1 MGNVPLVVKLF
12 FLYFILGLDAYPA
25 ALLGLVIHQSAFI
38 ADVTSAGFRSIPH
51 EQSEAARATGLTGLQ
66 TFLYV
71 LFPQFLRVTIPPFT
85 NQAIEL
91 LKNSAL
97 VSLIGMQDLMFVAQN
112 IQIETYRYLE
122 SFIVVTTIY
131 VALAFAIVGL
141 MQVLQYMSRD
151 ALMLSY
157 QIGGAQGGAWEKAVW
172 YGCLTAMIGVL
183 RDLARDLE
191 WHIIWRYRIF
201 LLKGLVMTFVLT
213 VVSISLGMLA
223 GYCPGSRAAVRA
235 ALRSATRLLQS
246 SRLSGRF
253 RSSSFCCG
261 CSSWYPK
268 SPGRRLHREL
278 SAIIALTIIAASY
291 LAEVIR
297 GGLMSVDRLQFES
310 GYATGLSKT
319 AIFTSIVLPQAVRNM
334 LPALLATWI
343 MLFKTTSLVYVIGIV
358 EFFHAATI
366 VNSRGA
372 NSLYHVRDAS
382 DRLFRL
388 LLMSSLS
395 PLRRLDPKYE
405 LRSA

>member
-1 MGNVPLVVKLF
+1 
-12 FLYFILGLDAYPA
+12 
-25 ALLGLVIHQSAFI
+25 
-38 ADVTSAGFRSIPH
+38 
-51 EQSEAARATGLTGLQ
+51 
-66 TFLYV
+66 
-71 LFPQFLRVTIPPFT
+71 
-85 NQAIEL
+85 
-91 LKNSAL
+91 
-97 VSLIGMQDLMFVAQN
+97 
-112 IQIETYRYLE
+112 
-122 SFIVVTTIY
+122 
-131 VALAFAIVGL
+131 
-141 MQVLQYMSRD
+141 
-151 ALMLSY
+151 MLSY

-183 RDLARDLE
+183 LYLARDLE

-213 VVSISLGMLA
+213 VVSISLGMLVA
-223 GYCPGSRAAVRA
+223 IVLAAARLYAPRWLRYPTVAIIEIIRAIPQLLILLWVFFVVPEV
-235 ALRSATRLLQS
+235 TRKT
-246 SRLSGRF
+246 F
-253 RSSSFCCG
+253 T
-261 CSSWYPK
+261 P
-268 SPGRRLHREL
+268 EL

-366 VNSRGA
+366 VNSRELIPYTTYA
-372 NSLYHVRDAS
+372 MLAIVYFVCCYVIA
-382 DRLFRL
+382 FA
-388 LLMSSLS
+388 
-395 PLRRLDPKYE
+395 LRRLDPKYE